1 MESKKTDEQLWAEA
15 LSVFEDNKSA
25 IASSSQDATKFLSPH
40 ARKPLWLSRIAA
52 VVVVALLV
60 GGLAWGA
67 VRLAR
72 MERTSQPRP
81 VSLDTVIVGKTAIS
95 ADSVRLFSGERLD
108 SVLQIV
114 GQHYSRSVCFQDD
127 SLGSI
132 RVLARW
138 HVSQPLETFVSML
151 NDFEGFSVSD
161 ERDTLFVTIRE
172 GEDGQ

>member
-1 MESKKTDEQLWAEA
+1 MEKQKTDKQLWAEA
-15 LSVFEDNKSA
+15 LSVFEDNKRA
-25 IASSSQDATKFLSPH
+25 IASSSQDATKFLSAH

-52 VVVVALLV
+52 VVAIVLLI
-60 GGLAWGA
+60 GGLSWAA

-72 MERTSQPRP
+72 MEKSAQPRP
-81 VSLDTVIVGKTAIS
+81 VSLDSVIVDKTEAS
-95 ADSVRLFSGERLD
+95 KDSVRLFSGDRLD

-161 ERDTLFVTIRE
+161 ERDTLFVMIRDE
-172 GEDGQ
+172 EDKQ

>member
-1 MESKKTDEQLWAEA
+1 MD
-15 LSVFEDNKSA
+15 
-25 IASSSQDATKFLSPH
+25 
-40 ARKPLWLSRIAA
+40 
-52 VVVVALLV
+52 
-60 GGLAWGA
+60 
-67 VRLAR
+67 
-72 MERTSQPRP
+72 
-81 VSLDTVIVGKTAIS
+81 KTAIS

-114 GQHYSRSVCFQDD
+114 GQHYSRSVCFLDD

-151 NDFEGFSVSD
+151 NDFEVFSVSD